1 MNKNASKWMIG
12 ALALA
17 VFAPT
22 AAFAAS
28 NTNVETTKVEQ
39 TFQKRVHYS
48 LEDRQANQQELM
60 KIINKYNPDLAD
72 DFQKLFDQQEKM
84 IQMDEETKT
93 KLDEIRGQ
101 VKDGTLTEEQAME
114 KMENLGLLEG
124 FEKGKGKIVNNLDEE
139 TKKKLDEIQEQVKA
153 GTLTEEQ
160 AKDKMEELGIKQ
172 PVIKMIN
179 PDEKMKKQLDEIR
192 EQVKEME
199 NGIHEGIKLDEETM
213 KKLDEIQEQVKAGTL
228 TEEQAKDKMEE
239 LGIKQPVLKMIKLDE
254 ETMKKLDEIQ
264 EQVKAGTLTEEQ
276 AKEEMEKLG
285 IKHFVRE
292 GKENIMEQIK
302 AAADADDAD
311 TVNKLL
317 QEWLEKMQG

>member
-1 MNKNASKWMIG
+1 MNKKASKWMIG

-22 AAFAAS
+22 AAFAATTS
-28 NTNVETTKVEQ
+28 NVETTKVEQ
-39 TFQKRVHYS
+39 TFQKRGHFS
-48 LEDRQANQQELM
+48 LEDRQANQEELM

-84 IQMDEETKT
+84 KEKRPQMDEETKN
-93 KLDEIRGQ
+93 KLDEIREQ
-101 VKDGTLTEEQAME
+101 VKDGSLTQEQAKEEME
-114 KMENLGLLEG
+114 KLGLKG
-124 FEKGKGKIVNNLDEE
+124 FDKVKMIKFNNLDEE

-160 AKDKMEELGIKQ
+160 AKEEMEELGIKQ
-172 PVIKMIN
+172 PGHKIVKF
-179 PDEKMKKQLDEIR
+179 DEEMKNKLDEIR
-192 EQVKEME
+192 
-199 NGIHEGIKLDEETM
+199 
-213 KKLDEIQEQVKAGTL
+213 
-228 TEEQAKDKMEE
+228 
-239 LGIKQPVLKMIKLDE
+239 
-254 ETMKKLDEIQ
+254 

-285 IKHFVRE
+285 VKNVIYKDIKLDDETKQKLDEIQEQVKAGTLTKEQAKEEMEKLGIKRFGHE

-317 QEWLEKMQG
+317 QEWLEKMQNKKNPKAEAESEAKDE

>member
-1 MNKNASKWMIG
+1 MNKKASKWMIG

-93 KLDEIRGQ
+93 KLDEIREQ

-172 PVIKMIN
+172 PVLKMIN
-179 PDEKMKKQLDEIR
+179 PDEKMKKQLGEIR
-192 EQVKEME
+192 EQAKEME
-199 NGIHEGIKLDEETM
+199 NTIHEGIKLD
-213 KKLDEIQEQVKAGTL
+213 V
-228 TEEQAKDKMEE
+228 
-239 LGIKQPVLKMIKLDE
+239 

-317 QEWLEKMQG
+317 QEWLEKMQNKKNPKAGLTPVK

>member
-22 AAFAAS
+22 AAFAAT

-93 KLDEIRGQ
+93 KLDEIREQ

-114 KMENLGLLEG
+114 KMKNLGLLEG
-124 FEKGKGKIVNNLDEE
+124 FEKGKVKIVNNLDEE

-172 PVIKMIN
+172 PVLKMIN
-179 PDEKMKKQLDEIR
+179 PDEEMKKQLDEIR
-192 EQVKEME
+192 EQAKEME
-199 NGIHEGIKLDEETM
+199 NAIHEG
-213 KKLDEIQEQVKAGTL
+213 
-228 TEEQAKDKMEE
+228 
-239 LGIKQPVLKMIKLDE
+239 IKLDE